1 MKLDGGQSCI
11 SRYERVLCCIT
22 VVIGFSCF
30 LFLFGLH
37 KLANL
42 LSLVAFFLFSILE
55 FVNVVPSPFCDF
67 SIFIRTQHCKC
78 YEVSEVSSFPL
89 YFSRDI
95 KCANILVDTNGSVKL
110 ADFGLAK
117 VLPLPSFNSIFS
129 LIISLDMVYWP
140 FYLLTLMDNPLVQVT
155 KLNDVKSCK
164 GTPFWMAPEV
174 CLNLTH
180 SFFSWLDFCD
190 LDMDTVILWLIIYH
204 KLEFLLIT

>member
-11 SRYERVLCCIT
+11 SRYERVLCCKT

-30 LFLFGLH
+30 SSSLDSISSLIRYRWLLF
-37 KLANL
+37 
-42 LSLVAFFLFSILE
+42 FFE

-67 SIFIRTQHCKC
+67 SIFIRTQRCKC

-89 YFSRDI
+89 YYSRDI

-129 LIISLDMVYWP
+129 LIISLDMVY
-140 FYLLTLMDNPLVQVT
+140 
-155 KLNDVKSCK
+155 
-164 GTPFWMAPEV
+164 
-174 CLNLTH
+174 
-180 SFFSWLDFCD
+180 
-190 LDMDTVILWLIIYH
+190 
-204 KLEFLLIT
+204 